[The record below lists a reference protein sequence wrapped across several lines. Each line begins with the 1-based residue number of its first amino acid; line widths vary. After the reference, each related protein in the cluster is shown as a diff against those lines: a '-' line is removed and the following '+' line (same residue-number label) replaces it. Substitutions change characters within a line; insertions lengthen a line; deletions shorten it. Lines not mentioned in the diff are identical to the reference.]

1 MTSPPNAMP
10 AMNLTFHCLRRSEFG
25 LLRRWL
31 TEPLV
36 ARWWNH
42 DTSRAAIERD
52 FGAAVDGR
60 EPTTVFIADWEGRP
74 FGLFQRYAVAAYP
87 DYLAE
92 LAAVCQM
99 PPGAVSVDYL
109 IGEPDL
115 RRKGLGARMIAA
127 GVERIWNEQSDC
139 ADVIVPVHV
148 GNRASWRAL
157 ERAGFHRVTAG
168 RLTPDNPDHSG
179 DHYIYRAGRSAP

>member
-1 MTSPPNAMP
+1 
-10 AMNLTFHCLRRSEFG
+10 MNVTFHHLRRSEFG
-25 LLRRWL
+25 LLRQWL

-42 DTSRAAIERD
+42 DTSHGAIERD
-52 FGAAVDGR
+52 FGAAADGCD
-60 EPTTVFIADWEGRP
+60 PTTVFIADWEGRP

-92 LAAVCQM
+92 LAAVCDV
-99 PPGAVSVDYL
+99 PAGAFSVDYL

-115 RRKGLGARMIAA
+115 RRQGLGARMIAV
-127 GVERIWNEQSDC
+127 GVERIWNAHSDC

-148 GNRASWRAL
+148 ENCASWRAL
-157 ERAGFHRVTAG
+157 GRAGFHRVAAG
-168 RLTPDNPDHSG
+168 RLTPDNPHDSEDHC
-179 DHYIYRAGRSAP
+179 IYRAGRSAL